1 MSKREAERRVG
12 LYAQALSS
20 FFLSTLRNKR
30 SGASETEREN
40 ENKEN
45 CFEKL
50 SILTVL
56 LLHLGHLFFCCH
68 LSCQWQMTQ
77 HQTGGSG
84 RPSLRTD
91 SPQAKLVQDLV
102 HLHAPLLPHLS
113 SHSVYTVSNISDIL
127 HMAVSLLISFLT
139 SQQHISPSLFDYT
152 CLSCS
157 FSFAVRFNVIENP
170 SLCQGK
176 GEICESMVSQWR
188 RGSLRI
194 VLYKMCQTLKQ
205 MCYRKITHC

>member
-1 MSKREAERRVG
+1 MAIADIYLDAAILREIQREREHGNDRMSKREAERRVG

-68 LSCQWQMTQ
+68 LSCQ
-77 HQTGGSG
+77 
-84 RPSLRTD
+84 
-91 SPQAKLVQDLV
+91 
-102 HLHAPLLPHLS
+102 
-113 SHSVYTVSNISDIL
+113 
-127 HMAVSLLISFLT
+127 
-139 SQQHISPSLFDYT
+139 
-152 CLSCS
+152 
-157 FSFAVRFNVIENP
+157 
-170 SLCQGK
+170 
-176 GEICESMVSQWR
+176 
-188 RGSLRI
+188 
-194 VLYKMCQTLKQ
+194 
-205 MCYRKITHC
+205 